1 MADER
6 SKDNRRPGNFGP
18 ATVGHEDL
26 RLIGLIS
33 DVHANLPAL
42 ETVLAELDARG
53 VDGIFNAGDLV
64 CYGPSPNE
72 VIHLLRER
80 EIVSIYGNRDREV
93 YEFPLRR
100 EEYRENLHPLK
111 FRAYEWTYNELT
123 EENLEYLKSLPERV
137 STRVNSH
144 KLLMVHDRI
153 HPKIPQ
159 PKPDTPDIQ
168 FEEIAA
174 SVEED
179 IIVFGHTHIQFIREI
194 AGKIF
199 VNTGSVGRPGDG
211 DPRAGYVVLEIS
223 EGRIAVRIKR
233 ASYDV
238 DRTVGTIYKSDL
250 PDEFALMFQQGK
262 KLDDIIELCSSNL
275 I

>member
-1 MADER
+1 VT
-6 SKDNRRPGNFGP
+6 G
-18 ATVGHEDL
+18 DL

-72 VIHLLRER
+72 VIHLLRKR
-80 EIVSIYGNRDREV
+80 EIMSIYGNRDREI
-93 YEFPLRR
+93 YEFPLRYER
-100 EEYRENLHPLK
+100 YRENLHPLK

-123 EENLEYLKSLPERV
+123 EENLDYLKSLPERV
-137 STRVNSH
+137 SMRVNSH

-153 HPKIPQ
+153 HPDIPQ
-159 PKPDTPDIQ
+159 PKPDTPDSQ
-168 FEEIAA
+168 FGEIAA

-179 IIVFGHTHIQFIREI
+179 IIAFGHTHIPFVREI
-194 AGKIF
+194 AGKLL

-223 EGRIAVRIKR
+223 EGQIAARIKR
-233 ASYDV
+233 VSYDV
-238 DRTVGTIYKSDL
+238 DKIARTIYDSHL
-250 PDEFALMFQQGK
+250 PAEFALMLEQGR
-262 KLDDIIELCSSNL
+262 KLDDIIDSG
-275 I
+275 

>member
-1 MADER
+1 M
-6 SKDNRRPGNFGP
+6 
-18 ATVGHEDL
+18 

-42 ETVLAELDARG
+42 EIVLAELDVRG

-93 YEFPLRR
+93 YEFPLRY
-100 EEYRENLHPLK
+100 EKYKQNLHPLK

-123 EENLEYLKSLPERV
+123 KENLQYLKSLPEQV
-137 STRVNSH
+137 SVGVNSH

-153 HPKIPQ
+153 HPQMPQ
-159 PKPDTPDIQ
+159 PKPNNPNAQ

-179 IIVFGHTHIQFIREI
+179 IIVFGHTHIPFVRQV
-194 AGKIF
+194 AGKLF

-211 DPRAGYVVLEIS
+211 DIRAGYVVLEIS
-223 EGRIAVRIKR
+223 EGRTAARIKR
-233 ASYDV
+233 VGYDV
-238 DRTVGTIYKSDL
+238 DRTVKTIYESDL
-250 PDEFALMFQQGK
+250 PDEFALMFQQGR
-262 KLDDIIELCSSNL
+262 KLDDIMVLEQ
-275 I
+275 

>member
-6 SKDNRRPGNFGP
+6 GKDNRRPGDFGS
-18 ATVGHEDL
+18 ATVRCGDL

-53 VDGIFNAGDLV
+53 VSGIFNAGDLV

-93 YEFPLRR
+93 CEFPLRC

-123 EENLEYLKSLPERV
+123 EENLEYLKSLPERL
-137 STRVNSH
+137 SLSINSH
-144 KLLMVHDRI
+144 RLLMVHDRI
-153 HPKIPQ
+153 HSDIPQ
-159 PKPDTPDIQ
+159 PKPDTSDAQ

-174 SVEED
+174 CVEED
-179 IIVFGHTHIQFIREI
+179 IIVFGHTHIPFVKEI
-194 AGKIF
+194 AGKLF

-211 DPRAGYVVLEIS
+211 DTRAGYVVLEIS
-223 EGRIAVRIKR
+223 EGQIAARIKR
-233 ASYDV
+233 VGYDV
-238 DRTVGTIYKSDL
+238 GRTVKTIHESDL
-250 PDEFALMFQQGK
+250 PDEFALMFQQGR
-262 KLDDIIELCSSNL
+262 KLDDIIDLK
-275 I
+275 

>member
-1 MADER
+1 M
-6 SKDNRRPGNFGP
+6 
-18 ATVGHEDL
+18 

-42 ETVLAELDARG
+42 EVVLAELDARG

-93 YEFPLRR
+93 YEFPLRYER
-100 EEYRENLHPLK
+100 YKENLHPLK
-111 FRAYEWTYNELT
+111 FRAYEWTYNELV
-123 EENLEYLKSLPERV
+123 EQNLEYLKSLPERV
-137 STRVNSH
+137 SVCVNSH

-153 HPKIPQ
+153 HPEIPQ
-159 PKPDTPDIQ
+159 LKPDTSDAQ

-174 SVEED
+174 GVEED
-179 IIVFGHTHIQFIREI
+179 IIVFGHTHIPFAREV

-211 DPRAGYVVLEIS
+211 DIRAGYVVLEIL
-223 EGRIAVRIKR
+223 EGQIAARIKR
-233 ASYDV
+233 VGYDV
-238 DRTVGTIYKSDL
+238 DRTVKTIYESDL
-250 PDEFALMFQQGK
+250 PDEFALMFQQGR
-262 KLDDIIELCSSNL
+262 KLDDIIESCSFNP

>member
-1 MADER
+1 M
-6 SKDNRRPGNFGP
+6 
-18 ATVGHEDL
+18 

-93 YEFPLRR
+93 YEFPMRCK
-100 EEYRENLHPLK
+100 EYRENLHPLK
-111 FRAYEWTYNELT
+111 FRAYEWTYSELN
-123 EENLEYLKSLPERV
+123 EENLDYLKSLPERV
-137 STRVNSH
+137 SVSVNSH

-153 HPKIPQ
+153 YPQIPQ
-159 PKPDTPDIQ
+159 LKPDTPDAQ
-168 FEEIAA
+168 FEESAA

-179 IIVFGHTHIQFIREI
+179 IIIFGHTHIPFAKKI
-194 AGKIF
+194 AGRLF

-223 EGRIAVRIKR
+223 EGQIAARIKR
-233 ASYDV
+233 VSYDV
-238 DRTVGTIYKSDL
+238 GKTVKTIYKSDL
-250 PDEFALMFQQGK
+250 PDKFALMFQQGR
-262 KLDDIIELCSSNL
+262 KLDDIMVLEQ
-275 I
+275 

>member
-1 MADER
+1 VT
-6 SKDNRRPGNFGP
+6 G
-18 ATVGHEDL
+18 DL

-72 VIHLLRER
+72 VIYLLRER

-93 YEFPLRR
+93 YEFPLRCK
-100 EEYRENLHPLK
+100 EYRETLHPLK

-137 STRVNSH
+137 SVSVNSH

-153 HPKIPQ
+153 HPEIPQ
-159 PKPDTPDIQ
+159 PKPDTPDTQ

-179 IIVFGHTHIQFIREI
+179 IIVFGHTHIPFVKEI
-194 AGKIF
+194 AGKLF
-199 VNTGSVGRPGDG
+199 VNTGSVGRPGDR
-211 DPRAGYVVLEIS
+211 DPRAGHVVLEVS
-223 EGRIAVRIKR
+223 EGQIAARIKR
-233 ASYDV
+233 VGYNV
-238 DRTVGTIYKSDL
+238 DKTVKTIYESAL
-250 PDEFALMFQQGK
+250 PDEFALMFQQGQ
-262 KLDDIIELCSSNL
+262 KLDDIIEPPPSAFTRGLKY
-275 I
+275 

>member
-6 SKDNRRPGNFGP
+6 SKDNRRPGDFGS
-18 ATVGHEDL
+18 ATVEYGDL

-93 YEFPLRR
+93 CEFPLRC

-123 EENLEYLKSLPERV
+123 EENLEYLKSLPERL
-137 STRVNSH
+137 SLSINSH
-144 KLLMVHDRI
+144 RLLMVHDRI
-153 HPKIPQ
+153 HSDIPQ
-159 PKPDTPDIQ
+159 PKPDTSDAQ

-174 SVEED
+174 CVEED
-179 IIVFGHTHIQFIREI
+179 IIVFGHTHIQFANEM
-194 AGKIF
+194 AGKLF

-211 DPRAGYVVLEIS
+211 DIRAGYVVLEIS
-223 EGRIAVRIKR
+223 EGQIAARIKR
-233 ASYDV
+233 VGYDV
-238 DRTVGTIYKSDL
+238 DQTVKTIYESDL
-250 PDEFALMFQQGK
+250 PDEFALMFQQGR
-262 KLDDIIELCSSNL
+262 KLDDIIEPCPSNPT
-275 I
+275 

>member
-1 MADER
+1 VT
-6 SKDNRRPGNFGP
+6 G
-18 ATVGHEDL
+18 DL

-80 EIVSIYGNRDREV
+80 EIVSIYGNRDREI
-93 YEFPLRR
+93 YEFPLRCK
-100 EEYRENLHPLK
+100 EYRGNLHPLK
-111 FRAYEWTYNELT
+111 FRAYEWTNNELT
-123 EENLEYLKSLPERV
+123 KENLQYLKSLPERV
-137 STRVNSH
+137 SVGVKSH
-144 KLLMVHDRI
+144 RLLMVHDRV
-153 HPKIPQ
+153 HPEVPQ
-159 PKPDTPDIQ
+159 PKPDTPDIR

-179 IIVFGHTHIQFIREI
+179 IIVFGHTHIQFAKEI
-194 AGKIF
+194 AGILF

-211 DPRAGYVVLEIS
+211 DIRAGYVVLEIS
-223 EGRIAVRIKR
+223 EGQIAPRIKR
-233 ASYDV
+233 VGYDV
-238 DRTVGTIYKSDL
+238 GKTVKAIYESDL
-250 PDEFALMFQQGK
+250 PDEFGLMFQQGR
-262 KLDDIIELCSSNL
+262 KLDDIIDSG
-275 I
+275 